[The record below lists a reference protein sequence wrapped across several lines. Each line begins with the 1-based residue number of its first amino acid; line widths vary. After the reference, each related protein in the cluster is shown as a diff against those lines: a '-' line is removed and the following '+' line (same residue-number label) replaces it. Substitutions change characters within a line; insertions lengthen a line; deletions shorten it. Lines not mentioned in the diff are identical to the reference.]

1 MRYLK
6 TIKYLLLFLIG
17 KLIKKKKK
25 YPYPD
30 DESGNIFY
38 RFFSRLFGFIYY
50 QFQKRKE
57 SFRVSSFKLQ
67 SRAKEYKI
75 VNEIMRLS
83 GEIISLVVIFIVV
96 SFAIDL
102 FISKISEWLVG
113 VNQLQGFFNSLSF
126 IRVPGRDF
134 IELFLEISI
143 GAISA
148 VLGLLFALYAVG
160 FQLSTDKYS
169 SEVSDY
175 VNEETVGSF
184 YFKLLVFTDLLAI
197 FVLLRTEFFD
207 YPEPIFS
214 FAVACLMVVIS
225 LLGIIIFKSHYIV
238 TIKPKHL
245 FERLWGDIREN
256 IKTASDKS
264 SYKYKSWSLVQHA
277 RNNTRKSLRLLE
289 HLFDDL
295 LKLKNN
301 SDVIYTPTVLAYAI
315 TEYAKNK
322 KHIDK
327 DNAWW
332 FYQKHD
338 LAKSGGS
345 SETVIKLNY
354 ELQGTG
360 PLYLP
365 KPDFSWLE
373 DHVLNLFQKVQL
385 NAIDNNPDLLGHVIK
400 SYQIILSGD
409 YSKTNSGEK
418 KINGI
423 YENQETEI
431 YEKFFKPFLDLYK
444 NISKQEDLNAYLN
457 AYFTTG
463 LVLVD
468 GFEYK
473 EYENII
479 KSLVTND
486 KKLADNWSFIENT
499 DIPAIFY
506 EQLTDY
512 WRRLE
517 LEQEC
522 EGKIITPLENL
533 KKEMLEDV
541 KNKEKELFKK
551 FFSELLVHQDE
562 VMMDLITKK
571 DYENCAHF
579 IKIRF
584 EWISRLFYL
593 NKSDL
598 ANEYAQDISKCAAYI
613 LILPKE
619 TLIKLELLEEIEK
632 IIFQCVIRNR
642 EALFLELSKILSL
655 LISVLNVNETNT
667 DMFILRNRLIVILGG
682 FLFLQSEF
690 EQNKKMLIGYVKIL
704 EKSYKPGYFI
714 KSIEILGDARNIGG
728 IELTTKLIHWETT
741 KYHHWYTRIHHKI
754 LRIPKTYDH
763 VRFYSGMQEVAN
775 HPSKFIRE
783 ISYGLANI
791 EDESVEE
798 FVEFIKRREEI
809 LNLVTILSKIN
820 ETKK

>member
-1 MRYLK
+1 MRYIK
-6 TIKYLLLFLIG
+6 TIKYLLLLFISR
-17 KLIKKKKK
+17 LIKRKKK
-25 YPYPD
+25 YSYPG
-30 DESGNIFY
+30 DESDNIFY
-38 RFFSRLFGFIYY
+38 QFFSRLFGFIYY
-50 QFQKRKE
+50 QFQKKKE
-57 SFRVSSFKLQ
+57 GFRVSSFKLQ
-67 SRAKEYKI
+67 LRVKEYKI
-75 VNEIMRLS
+75 VNEIVRLS
-83 GEIISLVVIFIVV
+83 GEIISLIIIFIVV

-102 FISKISEWLVG
+102 LISKTSAWLIG
-113 VNQLQGFFNSLSF
+113 FNQLQGFLNSLSF

-148 VLGLLFALYAVG
+148 ILGLLFALYAVG

-197 FVLLRTEFFD
+197 SVLLRTEFFD

-214 FAVACLMVVIS
+214 FAISCVMVVIS

-277 RNNTRKSLRLLE
+277 RNNARKSLQLLE

-301 SDVIYTPTVLAYAI
+301 SDVIYTPTVLAYII

-373 DHVLNLFQKVQL
+373 DHVLNLFQKIQL

-423 YENQETEI
+423 YENQEIEI
-431 YEKFFKPFLDLYK
+431 HEKFFKPFLDLYK
-444 NISKQEDLNAYLN
+444 NIVQQEDLNAYLN

-479 KSLVTND
+479 KSLVNDD
-486 KKLADNWSFIENT
+486 KKLANSWSFIENA

-506 EQLTDY
+506 GQLSDY
-512 WRRLE
+512 WKRLE

-522 EGKIITPLENL
+522 EGKIVTPLANL
-533 KKEMLEDV
+533 EEEMLKDV
-541 KNKEKELFKK
+541 KNKETELFKK
-551 FFSELLVHQDE
+551 FFGELLAHQEE
-562 VMMDLITKK
+562 VMLDLIRKK

-593 NKSDL
+593 NKSNL
-598 ANEYAQDISKCAAYI
+598 ANEFSQDISKCAAYI
-613 LILPKE
+613 LIIPKE
-619 TLIKLELLEEIEK
+619 ILIKLELLEEIEK
-632 IIFQCVIRNR
+632 IIFQSILKKRK
-642 EALFLELSKILSL
+642 ALFVELSKILSL
-655 LISVLNVNETNT
+655 IISVLNVNETNT

-682 FLFLQSEF
+682 FLFLHSEL
-690 EQNKKMLIGYVKIL
+690 EQNKKMLIEYVKIF
-704 EKSYKPGYFI
+704 EKSYRPGYFI

-728 IELTTKLIHWETT
+728 IDLTTKLIHWETT
-741 KYHHWYTRIHHKI
+741 KYHHWYTQIHHKI
-754 LRIPKTYDH
+754 LRMPKTYDH

-775 HPSKFIRE
+775 HSSKFIRE

-791 EDESVEE
+791 EDESVEK
-798 FVEFIKRREEI
+798 FVEFVKKREEI
-809 LNLVTILSKIN
+809 LKLVNILSKFN